1 MLDLDRDPLS
11 IPELSSL
18 YDEAGLWRRHH
29 GGVMLDGSRVVL
41 QPELLLGMQV
51 VLRRLS
57 CGGRGSWAGYR
68 QLACPLL
75 PFH

>member
-1 MLDLDRDPLS
+1 
-11 IPELSSL
+11 
-18 YDEAGLWRRHH
+18 
-29 GGVMLDGSRVVL
+29 MLDGSRVVL
-41 QPELLLGMQV
+41 QPELLLGLQV
-51 VLRRLS
+51 VLRRLP